1 MSKAEK
7 SKTTGYLLWQANI
20 LWQREMKTALKTVD
34 LTPVQFFLLE
44 AVSESVSD
52 GKNLSQARLAQQAGI
67 DVMMA
72 SKVLR
77 TLVTKKF
84 VVRKQQKND
93 SRSLSLS
100 LSAEG
105 SKLLGKARQMV
116 EKCDDAFFSKLISKR
131 SKFEK
136 NLQGLVS

>member
-1 MSKAEK
+1 MSKTEHP
-7 SKTTGYLLWQANI
+7 KTTGYLLWQANI
-20 LWQREMKTALKTVD
+20 LWQRQAKLALSEID
-34 LTPVQFFLLE
+34 LTPVQYFLLE
-44 AVSESVSD
+44 AVAAGGG
-52 GKNLSQARLAQQAGI
+52 GKLSQAKLAQQAGI

-77 TLVTKKF
+77 TLVGKKF
-84 VVRKQQKND
+84 VVRKQQKDD

-105 SKLLGKARQMV
+105 NKLLTKARIAM
-116 EKCDDAFFSKLISKR
+116 ERTDDDFFSKLVSKR

-136 NLQGLVS
+136 NLTGLIG